1 MTNAE
6 TTVWILLFSR
16 ELYKYYI
23 VPALSHQTQIYNVW
37 VASGCGN
44 MNQDSIE
51 LHNQSPYDTPIIF
64 TVSPRNTPSICN
76 YQTETTTYW
85 MSNNFEVLDNFKG
98 YITRIT
104 LD

>member
-1 MTNAE
+1 MTNTE

-23 VPALSHQTQIYNVW
+23 VPALSHQTQIYNIW

-51 LHNQSPYDTPIIF
+51 STNQSRDDTPFIF
-64 TVSPRNTPSICN
+64 TISPRNTLSICN
-76 YQTETTTYW
+76 YQTETTMCW
-85 MSNNFEVLDNFKG
+85 MSNKFEVLDNFKG
-98 YITRIT
+98 FITRIT